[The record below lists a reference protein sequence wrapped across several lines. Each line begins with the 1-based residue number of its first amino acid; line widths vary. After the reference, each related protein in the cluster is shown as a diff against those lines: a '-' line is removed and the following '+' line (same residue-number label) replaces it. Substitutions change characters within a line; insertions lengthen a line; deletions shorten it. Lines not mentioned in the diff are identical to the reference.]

1 MKYIEIK
8 RFGDTSVLEMHEGV
22 TPRATQGSLLV
33 EVKAAGI
40 NYADI
45 VARQGYYP
53 PVKTTPYRPGY
64 EVAGIVTE
72 VGPGVEGYS
81 PGERVAAL
89 VFTAGGYSTHA
100 LVPAE
105 AVHRLPDNV
114 DFGIAAGLL
123 VQGLTAFFLLEE
135 SNLKSGECVLVSGVA
150 GGVGSLAAQ
159 IARIKGAR
167 VLGLAS
173 KGKHELASRYGSE
186 MTFDYGANGW
196 SSEVLA
202 ATEGAGVDVFL
213 DSQGDLGGEAFS
225 AIGRLG
231 RWMVYG
237 GLAAQGKDFP
247 TSNLWPFI
255 FKNATLRG
263 YTVDS
268 NATEFGRA
276 YAQLLGWVESGS
288 LKVDVT
294 RFAFKDVARAHQD
307 VADRKTHGK
316 VVLEP

>member
-8 RFGDTSVLEMHEGV
+8 RFGDPSVLEMHEGA
-22 TPRATQGSLLV
+22 TPKATEGNLLV
-33 EVKAAGI
+33 EVKAAGL

-64 EVAGIVTE
+64 EVAGVVTE
-72 VGPGVEGYS
+72 VGPGADGFS
-81 PGERVAAL
+81 KGQHVAAL
-89 VFTAGGYSTHA
+89 LFNAGGYTTHA
-100 LVPAE
+100 LVPART
-105 AVHRLPDNV
+105 ALRLPDNI
-114 DFGIAAGLL
+114 DFGVAAGLL

-135 SNLKSGECVLVSGVA
+135 ADLKSKESVLIAGVA

-159 IARIKGAR
+159 IARNKGAR

-173 KGKHELASRYGSE
+173 KAKHDIAARYGAE
-186 MTFDYGANGW
+186 ATFDYGVKGW
-196 SSEVLA
+196 SSAVVE
-202 ATEGAGVDVFL
+202 ATNGAGVDVYL
-213 DSQGDLGGEAFS
+213 DSQGDLGGEAFA

-237 GLAAQGKDFP
+237 GLAAEGKDFP
-247 TSNLWPFI
+247 ISNLWPFI
-255 FKNATLRG
+255 FKNTTLRG

-268 NATEFGRA
+268 SAAEFGRA
-276 YAQLLGWVESGS
+276 YAQLIAWVQAGA
-288 LKVDVT
+288 LNVDVT
-294 RFAFKDVARAHQD
+294 RFPLQDVARAHQE

-316 VVLEP
+316 VVLQP